1 MSFTL
6 DLLSHAH
13 TLAAGA
19 DPGHLILA
27 GPTPTPKPG
36 GGVVPNIAPDANA
49 PGGNAFTTIVG
60 ALMFYGLLAGL
71 AGLVLGAM
79 SFSLGKYFSHH
90 GATTGG
96 RVGMLAALACV
107 VVIGGGS
114 ALVNWAFNL
123 GASIT

>member
-1 MSFTL
+1 ML
-6 DLLSHAH
+6 DLFSQAH

-19 DPGHLILA
+19 DPHHLVLA
-27 GPTPTPKPG
+27 ADPPKPG
-36 GGVVPNIAPDANA
+36 GGVVPNIAPDPSA
-49 PGGNAFTTIVG
+49 PGGTAFTTIVG
-60 ALMFYGLLAGL
+60 ALMFYGLLGGL

-90 GATTGG
+90 GATSGG
-96 RVGMLAALACV
+96 RVGMFASLACV